1 MAYST
6 QRVVSD
12 GTLALLSVSIG
23 YLERAHIHVIFDNVE
38 DALPWAWVGETN
50 QISFS
55 PAVPNGVEVV
65 VARRTDLADLYHVF
79 SQGAQ
84 FTADTLDE
92 GMYQILYI
100 AQEATE
106 GNLGGDFFQD
116 INMHG
121 SRITNL
127 APAVGNT
134 DAMQYGQFLDAVAPF
149 ANAAAASAAAADAS
163 ADAALA
169 SETAAAVSAANA
181 ATAAILE
188 VNNGNTNAVL
198 KTSSTGSVKIPSG
211 TTAQRDVSPEYG
223 AQRAN
228 STLNKQEWWDGSSWV
243 SLADTGTFLAVAGG
257 NQMLAPLVFD
267 TSDHAVIKVGS
278 TSVVSMSSA
287 NGLPF
292 MKNKLINGEVTRI
305 NQRGVANWAAV
316 ANGAYGY
323 DRWKKVDA
331 SNMTQIIEAGNFR
344 PNTVH
349 TLSGVGVTTQQITSP
364 ASGNW
369 TLPNIP
375 IAATNV
381 QVEEGLE
388 ATPFEVR
395 HVGFELGLCQ
405 RYYQNITALMNGNI
419 ITGGYLGMTVYFP
432 NQMRAIPTVT
442 EFSNTSSNVGT
453 IAYYPAINNLIV
465 QAPGIAVANAYFN
478 VSASL
483 SAEL

>member
-116 INMHG
+116 IDMHG
-121 SRITNL
+121 YRITNL

-169 SETAAAVSAANA
+169 SETAAAVSAAAA
-181 ATAAILE
+181 ATAALIE

-198 KTSSTGSVKIPSG
+198 KTSSTGAAKIPTG
-211 TTAQRDVSPEYG
+211 TTAQRPAGVEGDFRRNSELGQWEGFDG
-223 AQRAN
+223 ANWSGIGGASGGGGN
-228 STLNKQEWWDGSSWV
+228 PFCYENDITVTVDYTITAGKNAHSAGPLT
-243 SLADTGTFLAVAGG
+243 LADDVTVTV
-257 NQMLAPLVFD
+257 P
-267 TSDHAVIKVGS
+267 VGS
-278 TSVVSMSSA
+278 EWS
-287 NGLPF
+287 
-292 MKNKLINGEVTRI
+292 
-305 NQRGVANWAAV
+305 
-316 ANGAYGY
+316 
-323 DRWKKVDA
+323 
-331 SNMTQIIEAGNFR
+331 
-344 PNTVH
+344 
-349 TLSGVGVTTQQITSP
+349 IT
-364 ASGNW
+364 
-369 TLPNIP
+369 
-375 IAATNV
+375 
-381 QVEEGLE
+381 
-388 ATPFEVR
+388 
-395 HVGFELGLCQ
+395 
-405 RYYQNITALMNGNI
+405 
-419 ITGGYLGMTVYFP
+419 
-432 NQMRAIPTVT
+432 
-442 EFSNTSSNVGT
+442 
-453 IAYYPAINNLIV
+453 
-465 QAPGIAVANAYFN
+465 
-478 VSASL
+478 
-483 SAEL
+483 

>member
-23 YLERAHIHVIFDNVE
+23 YLERAHIHVLFNNVE
-38 DALPWAWVGETN
+38 NALPWAWVGETN

-121 SRITNL
+121 HRITNL

-149 ANAAAASAAAADAS
+149 ANAAAASAVAADAS

-169 SETAAAVSAANA
+169 SETAAAVSAAAA
-181 ATAAILE
+181 ATAAITE
-188 VNNGNTNAVL
+188 VNNGNTLAVL
-198 KTSSTGSVKIPSG
+198 KTSSTGSAQIPAG
-211 TTAQRDVSPEYG
+211 TTAERDASPIYG

-228 STLNKQEWWDGSSWV
+228 TTLNQQEWWNGTAWVPMGGGATGAAGNSVFVENDTNVTGDYTITSGKNAGSFGPITINNGVTVTVPS
-243 SLADTGTFLAVAGG
+243 
-257 NQMLAPLVFD
+257 
-267 TSDHAVIKVGS
+267 GS
-278 TSVVSMSSA
+278 VWSVV
-287 NGLPF
+287 
-292 MKNKLINGEVTRI
+292 
-305 NQRGVANWAAV
+305 
-316 ANGAYGY
+316 
-323 DRWKKVDA
+323 
-331 SNMTQIIEAGNFR
+331 
-344 PNTVH
+344 
-349 TLSGVGVTTQQITSP
+349 
-364 ASGNW
+364 
-369 TLPNIP
+369 
-375 IAATNV
+375 
-381 QVEEGLE
+381 
-388 ATPFEVR
+388 
-395 HVGFELGLCQ
+395 
-405 RYYQNITALMNGNI
+405 
-419 ITGGYLGMTVYFP
+419 
-432 NQMRAIPTVT
+432 
-442 EFSNTSSNVGT
+442 
-453 IAYYPAINNLIV
+453 
-465 QAPGIAVANAYFN
+465 
-478 VSASL
+478 
-483 SAEL
+483 